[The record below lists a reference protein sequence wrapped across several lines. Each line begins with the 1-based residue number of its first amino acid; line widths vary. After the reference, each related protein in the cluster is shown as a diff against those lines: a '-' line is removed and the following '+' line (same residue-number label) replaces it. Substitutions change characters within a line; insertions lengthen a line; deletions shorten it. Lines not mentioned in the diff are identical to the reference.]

1 MVVLAQALRK
11 DIVQQRPLAC
21 VDAGAFHAA
30 GAVQNEHD
38 SFLPSCPS
46 TILLIDTP
54 RPSVEGVIIRLNV
67 FADVL
72 RPLVVIGRK
81 VLIVQRR
88 QGALTRMVVL
98 QALSDEHAAQADHD
112 LHDQPRAHES
122 KVEKAI
128 TACRELSV

>member
-1 MVVLAQALRK
+1 MAKGKKANVVVLAQALRK

-30 GAVQNEHD
+30 GAVQDEHD

-54 RPSVEGVIIRLNV
+54 RPSVEGVIIRLKV

-72 RPLVVIGRK
+72 RPLVNLESLGSGVNECRGGGDNGQLLRKQPPIARIALGR
-81 VLIVQRR
+81 
-88 QGALTRMVVL
+88 A
-98 QALSDEHAAQADHD
+98 
-112 LHDQPRAHES
+112 
-122 KVEKAI
+122 
-128 TACRELSV
+128 